1 VRASEPAPRAR
12 FVIGTG
18 RCGSTLLSR
27 MLSENPEVL
36 NVFELFSGIDQFF
49 RFRRD
54 PVAGALLA
62 ARLREDHPMLTMVMR
77 RGYEVPEVVYPFGAP
92 GARHAA
98 REPIPWA
105 LGIAIPRVTDEP
117 DRLFDELLEHV
128 EALPTQ
134 TLAAHYREIF
144 AWLTSRLGKRC
155 WIERSGTSI
164 DFLAELHDFFPDAR
178 FLHIHRDGREA
189 ALSMRE
195 YPVLRVAVA
204 VMYGLL
210 GEIEYSHEGLVA
222 LERAEPAAIDRL
234 LETRPPI
241 ELYGRYWS
249 DQIRRGDAA
258 RGRLDPDDFLEVR
271 FEELVTHPREV
282 MRRIAAFFE
291 IGADEEWIAR
301 AAGLVRGLPERRFP
315 ALEPDERQR
324 LDAACREAM
333 ALLGRGGEEGTLV

>member
-1 VRASEPAPRAR
+1 MSLPPR
-12 FVIGTG
+12 FVVGTG

-27 MLSENPEVL
+27 MLAENDEML

-54 PVAGALLA
+54 AVGGAELA
-62 ARLREDHPMLTMVMR
+62 SRLREDHPMLTMVMR
-77 RGYEVPEVVYPFGAP
+77 RGYEVPEVIYPFGAP
-92 GARHAA
+92 GARFAPGD
-98 REPIPWA
+98 PIPWA
-105 LGIAIPRVTDEP
+105 LGIAIPRVTNQP
-117 DRLFDELLEHV
+117 DALFDELLAHV
-128 EALPTQ
+128 EALPAR
-134 TLAAHYREIF
+134 TLAVHYREIF
-144 AWLTSRLGKRC
+144 EWLTLRLGRRC

-164 DFLAELHDFFPDAR
+164 DYLGELQDFFPDAR

-210 GEIEYSHEGLVA
+210 GEVEYSHAGLVE

-249 DQIRRGDAA
+249 DQIRRGYDAL
-258 RGRLDPDDFLEVR
+258 GRLAPADFLDVR
-271 FEELVTHPREV
+271 FEELVTRPRDV
-282 MRRIAAFFE
+282 LRRIAEFLE
-291 IGADEEWIAR
+291 IGAEDEWIAR
-301 AAGLVRGLPERRFP
+301 AAGLVRGMPERRAP
-315 ALEPDERQR
+315 KLDRRERER
-324 LDAACREAM
+324 LDAACSEAM
-333 ALLGRGGEEGTLV
+333 ALLGRPLDS

>member
-1 VRASEPAPRAR
+1 VTGSPCAR

-27 MLSENPEVL
+27 MLSENPRVL

-54 PVAGALLA
+54 PVSGAELA

-92 GARHAA
+92 GARY
-98 REPIPWA
+98 RKGEPIPWA
-105 LGIAIPRVTDEP
+105 LGIAIPRVTGEP
-117 DRLFDELLEHV
+117 DALFDELLAHV
-128 EALPTQ
+128 EALPER
-134 TLAAHYREIF
+134 TLAEHYREIF
-144 AWLTSRLGKRC
+144 EWLTSRLGRSC

-164 DFLAELHDFFPDAR
+164 DFLAELREFFPDAR
-178 FLHIHRDGREA
+178 FVHIHRDGREA

-204 VMYGLL
+204 VMHGLL
-210 GEIEYSHEGLVA
+210 GEIEYSHEGLVE
-222 LERAEPAAIDRL
+222 LERSEPAAIDRL

-249 DQIRRGDAA
+249 DQIRRGYAA
-258 RGRLDPDDFLEVR
+258 LDRLEPGAFLDVR
-271 FEELVTHPREV
+271 FEELVTRPHEV
-282 MRRIAAFFE
+282 IRRIADFLE
-291 IGADEEWIAR
+291 IGAEDAWIAR
-301 AAGLVRGLPERRFP
+301 AASLVRGMPEQRRP
-315 ALEPDERQR
+315 ALAPDERER
-324 LDAACREAM
+324 LDASCSEAM
-333 ALLGRGGEEGTLV
+333 GLLGREL

>member
-1 VRASEPAPRAR
+1 VTESARAR

-27 MLSENPEVL
+27 MLSENPRVL

-54 PVAGALLA
+54 PVGGAELA
-62 ARLREDHPMLTMVMR
+62 SRLREDHPMLTMVMR

-92 GARHAA
+92 GARYAKG
-98 REPIPWA
+98 EPIPWA
-105 LGIAIPRVTDEP
+105 LGIAIPRVTNEP
-117 DRLFDELLEHV
+117 DALFDELLAHV
-128 EALPTQ
+128 EALPTR
-134 TLAAHYREIF
+134 TLAVHYREIF
-144 AWLTSRLGKRC
+144 EWLTRRLGRRC

-164 DFLAELHDFFPDAR
+164 DFLGELRNFFPDAR

-210 GEIEYSHEGLVA
+210 GEVEYSHAGLVE
-222 LERAEPAAIDRL
+222 LERSEPAAIDRL

-249 DQIRRGDAA
+249 DQIRRGYAA
-258 RGRLDPDDFLEVR
+258 LGRLDPGDFLDVR
-271 FEELVTHPREV
+271 FEDLVTRPRDV
-282 MRRIAAFFE
+282 MRRIAEFLE
-291 IGADEEWIAR
+291 IGAEDEWIAR
-301 AAGLVRGLPERRFP
+301 AAGLVRGMPERRYP
-315 ALEPDERQR
+315 ALDRDERER
-324 LDAACREAM
+324 LDAACRDAM
-333 ALLGRGGEEGTLV
+333 GLLERA